1 MQSHQHS
8 QTRKLKA
15 TIETKIRTVK
25 TIINIHTMP
34 VVQPLERPRQIY
46 VEVKVRRVLLLAD
59 AREVAEEVFVHAR
72 GEGLGRAEL
81 VVDGGVEGEGFVDD
95 VDDLGVCY
103 MWSGGKGEVGM

>member
-1 MQSHQHS
+1 
-8 QTRKLKA
+8 
-15 TIETKIRTVK
+15 
-25 TIINIHTMP
+25 MP
-34 VVQPLERPRQIY
+34 VVQPLERPRQIN

-95 VDDLGVCY
+95 VDDLGVLCV
-103 MWSGGKGEVGM
+103 GEEGERDVGEPLILVVNEKQ